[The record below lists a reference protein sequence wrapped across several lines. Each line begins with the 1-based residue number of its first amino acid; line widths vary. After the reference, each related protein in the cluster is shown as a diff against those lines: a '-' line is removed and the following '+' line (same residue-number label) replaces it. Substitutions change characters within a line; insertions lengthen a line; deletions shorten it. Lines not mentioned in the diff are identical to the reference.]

1 MTATSNV
8 QNSAQTGTDGC
19 VRKQNTDNEQ
29 FLPASIQFS
38 IGFHQRT
45 YTKRKIISNFCR
57 LANGQFRITQR
68 LSRLSHFIFQSTF
81 FQVNISTN
89 KLLVYSLKKFHHV
102 WFLSLHCTGFNCG
115 EVFILCLEEK
125 VRISATSSSPLAK
138 RHPVF
143 TLHGKDFALKLDP
156 FPTICNAMLPHF
168 PSPHCSI
175 ACWENFEWNWKVYI
189 LDICTEPKCFKNF
202 NWKNWLDTKCF
213 NLGSK

>member
-38 IGFHQRT
+38 IGFHQLA
-45 YTKRKIISNFCR
+45 YKKGDNKQFLLPGKRE
-57 LANGQFRITQR
+57 FRITQR

-81 FQVNISTN
+81 FQINISTN

-125 VRISATSSSPLAK
+125 VRISATSSSPLCK
-138 RHPVF
+138 ETP
-143 TLHGKDFALKLDP
+143 G
-156 FPTICNAMLPHF
+156 
-168 PSPHCSI
+168 
-175 ACWENFEWNWKVYI
+175 VYI
-189 LDICTEPKCFKNF
+189 AWERLRPKIGPVSDDLQRDATTFPFSTLQHC
-202 NWKNWLDTKCF
+202 L
-213 NLGSK
+213 LGEFRVKLEGKFWIFARSQSVSRISIERIDWTPSVSI